1 MRKLLSLF
9 AIAAMTILFGVLST
23 GSAAAFG
30 SEQLGCRV
38 APASIYQPIDSPSC
52 AYTYA
57 PNPTY
62 SISFVVQNG
71 SGTYSYAWSV
81 PSPYS
86 GRIINGCGSSD
97 NWCQFSAGNREDD
110 ITVSVTLTQGSQQ
123 RTISADAY
131 IAQWCGNYV
140 C

>member
-1 MRKLLSLF
+1 VRKLYSLF

-23 GSAAAFG
+23 GTAAAFG

-38 APASIYQPIDSPSC
+38 IPSSIYQPIDSPSC

-57 PNPTY
+57 PNPNY
-62 SISFVVQNG
+62 NISYVVQNG

-86 GRIINGCGSSD
+86 GQILNGCGSAD
-97 NWCQFSAGNREDD
+97 NWCQIYASNNDAE
-110 ITVSVTLTQGSQQ
+110 ITVSVTITQGSNQ
-123 RTISADAY
+123 RTISATAEV
-131 IAQWCGNYV
+131 AQWCGNYL